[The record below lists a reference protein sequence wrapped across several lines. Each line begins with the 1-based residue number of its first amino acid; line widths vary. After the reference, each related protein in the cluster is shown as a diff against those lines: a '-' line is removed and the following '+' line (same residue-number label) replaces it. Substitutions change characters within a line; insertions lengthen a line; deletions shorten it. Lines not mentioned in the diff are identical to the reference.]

1 MVNKVTLIGNLGRDP
16 EIRRL
21 ENGAVVAQFS
31 VATNESYKDKD
42 GNWQTLTEWHNV
54 VAWRALAE
62 QAERNFKKGSLV
74 FIEGKL
80 THRKYQDASQT
91 DKYITEVVANFM
103 RSLEKREGGGQ
114 YSTPPVSAENE
125 PANYRQSTATSGAE
139 NSHMAEAGAPP
150 PIEGDLPF

>member
-1 MVNKVTLIGNLGRDP
+1 MVNRVTLIGNLGRDP

-31 VATNESYKDKD
+31 VATNENYKDKD

-54 VAWRALAE
+54 VAWRGLAE

-80 THRKYQDASQT
+80 THRKYQDANQT
-91 DKYITEVVANFM
+91 DRYITEVVANSM
-103 RSLEKREGGGQ
+103 RSLEKREGSG
-114 YSTPPVSAENE
+114 SFPPPPGAENE
-125 PANYRQSTATSGAE
+125 PANYRQSHTETAST
-139 NSHMAEAGAPP
+139 PP
-150 PIEGDLPF
+150 PPQMEGDLPF